1 MHRFPLRTEEGHH
14 LSRKWEVRQLW
25 ALPSSSQELDP
36 GWHWQYL
43 DASYYDIHIAHLR
56 PIPCDLTT
64 AQSVY
69 LSAWLLSLPRQS
81 SEVTCSQPFPVI
93 RASLSGI
100 ALTFYLSLKCPLFR
114 EQKSKH
120 TQSVCNSFPVTMT
133 LPKYGFFTSVLI
145 YIHTYGFHH
154 DIFVHMYNGLWSSS
168 RHHPFL
174 SPSYSCWSLLSSYL
188 SCLFF
193 PLTQWHFHYSC
204 FLKGCLEDHRH
215 HGYGTEEIVFL
226 PPAAT

>member
-1 MHRFPLRTEEGHH
+1 MT
-14 LSRKWEVRQLW
+14 S
-25 ALPSSSQELDP
+25 
-36 GWHWQYL
+36 
-43 DASYYDIHIAHLR
+43 ITHLR

-133 LPKYGFFTSVLI
+133 LPKYGLLLYWYTFIHMASITTFL
-145 YIHTYGFHH
+145 YICIMDSDH
-154 DIFVHMYNGLWSSS
+154 
-168 RHHPFL
+168 RHATI
-174 SPSYSCWSLLSSYL
+174 L
-188 SCLFF
+188 SCLPPTPVDPCCLPICPVYFF
-193 PLTQWHFHYSC
+193 LWPNDTFITVASWS
-204 FLKGCLEDHRH
+204 
-215 HGYGTEEIVFL
+215 VV
-226 PPAAT
+226 